1 MSYEKVT
8 VESSSMT
15 YENLIYDKGND
26 RILRLTL
33 NRPEKLNAL
42 NTPLMNEIKA
52 AIEEGEQ
59 DQDIR
64 VIIIK
69 GAGRA
74 FSAGYD
80 LTRPAEGEAST
91 PLPIELHNKYHIKR
105 NHEVWFTIWNCLKPV
120 IAQVHGYCL
129 AGGSE
134 LAFMCDLTIMAE
146 DARTGYPPVR
156 SFSTPDTL
164 FHPWLGGIKMAK
176 RLLFTGDTISGE
188 EAAACGMATMAVP
201 ADKLEEETESIAK
214 RIALIS
220 TDLISLTKG
229 AINHSYE
236 IMGFRTALEYAAKI
250 HDLSHTLPSA
260 KTFAR
265 TRSEKGLK
273 AALVERD
280 EQFGDL
286 RTSEDAKK
294 ARQLRGEEK

>member
-8 VESSSMT
+8 IDSTTME
-15 YENLIYDKGND
+15 YENLVYEKRED
-26 RILRLTL
+26 RIVRLTL

-42 NTPLMNEIKA
+42 NTPLMNEIKGALEA
-52 AIEEGEQ
+52 AERDE
-59 DQDIR
+59 DVR

-80 LTRPAEGEAST
+80 LTPPAKGEEPAK
-91 PLPIELHNKYHIKR
+91 LPTELANKYHIKR
-105 NHEVWFTIWNCLKPV
+105 NHDVWFTIWNLLKPV

-129 AGGSE
+129 AGASE

-146 DARTGYPPVR
+146 DAQTGYPPVR

-164 FHPWLGGIKMAK
+164 FHPWMGGIKMAK
-176 RLLFTGDTISGE
+176 RMLFTGDTISGK

-201 ADKLEEETESIAK
+201 ADKLEEETEAIAK

-229 AINHSYE
+229 AINHSFE
-236 IMGFRTALEYAAKI
+236 LMGFRAALEYAAKI
-250 HDLSHTLPSA
+250 HDLSHTVPSA
-260 KTFAR
+260 QGFMK

-280 EQFGDL
+280 EKFGDL
-286 RTSEDAKK
+286 RTTEKAKK
-294 ARQLRGEEK
+294 ARGEK

>member
-1 MSYEKVT
+1 MSYEKIT
-8 VESSSMT
+8 VEASSMN
-15 YENLIYDKGND
+15 YENLIYEKKEDK
-26 RILRLTL
+26 ILRLTL

-42 NTPLMNEIKA
+42 NTPLMNELKA
-52 AIEEGEQ
+52 ALEEAER
-59 DQDIR
+59 DEEIR

-80 LTRPAEGEAST
+80 LTPPAEGEEPAK
-91 PLPIELHNKYHIKR
+91 LPIELANKYHIKR
-105 NHEVWFTIWNCLKPV
+105 NHDVWFTIWNLLKPV

-129 AGGSE
+129 AGASE

-164 FHPWLGGIKMAK
+164 FHPWIGGIKMAK
-176 RLLFTGDTISGE
+176 RLLFTGDTITGK

-214 RIALIS
+214 RISLVS

-229 AINHSYE
+229 AINHSFE
-236 IMGFRTALEYAAKI
+236 LMGFRAALEYAAKI
-250 HDLSHTLPSA
+250 HDLSHTVPSA
-260 KTFAR
+260 QTFIKTR
-265 TRSEKGLK
+265 NEKGLK
-273 AALVERD
+273 AALMERD
-280 EQFGDL
+280 EKFGDL
-286 RTSEDAKK
+286 RTSEEAQEG
-294 ARQLRGEEK
+294 RQERGE

>member
-8 VESSSMT
+8 VETGKMT
-15 YENLIYDKGND
+15 YENLIYDKGDD
-26 RILRLTL
+26 RILRITL

-42 NTPLMNEIKA
+42 NTPLMTELKG
-52 AIEEGEQ
+52 AIEEAER
-59 DQDIR
+59 DEDIR

-80 LTRPAEGEAST
+80 LTPPAGGEAAK

-105 NHEVWFTIWNCLKPV
+105 NHDVWFTIWNCLKPV

-129 AGGSE
+129 AGASE

-146 DARTGYPPVR
+146 DAQTGYPPVR

-176 RLLFTGDTISGE
+176 RLLFTGDTISGK

-201 ADKLEEETESIAK
+201 AGRLEEETESIAR
-214 RIALIS
+214 RISLIS

-250 HDLSHTLPSA
+250 HDLSHTVPSA
-260 KTFAR
+260 QTFIH
-265 TRSEKGLK
+265 TRNDKGLK

-280 EQFGDL
+280 EKFGDL
-286 RTSEDAKK
+286 RTSEAAKK
-294 ARQLRGEEK
+294 GRTERGEE